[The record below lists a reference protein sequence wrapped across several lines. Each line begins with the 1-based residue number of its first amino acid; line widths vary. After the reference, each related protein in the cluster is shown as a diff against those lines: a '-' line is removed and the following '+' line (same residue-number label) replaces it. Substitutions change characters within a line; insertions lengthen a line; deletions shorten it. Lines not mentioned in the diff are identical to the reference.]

1 MAAGHAG
8 QWGGR
13 VSGIRIVL
21 VDDHALVRQGL
32 RSLLDLTPDLRVV
45 GEASDG
51 EEGLRKVAELDPDVV
66 LMDVRMP
73 RMTGLEAL
81 RELRRTQ
88 PDRRVVLLT
97 TFDEDTALIEA
108 LRAGVQGF
116 LLKDVSLEE
125 LADAIRRVAS
135 GQTLL
140 PPGVAERVA
149 RGVAELPRDFPHAE
163 LPEGL
168 TRREVEVLRLIARGL
183 SNREI
188 AEALGTAE
196 GTVKNQASSILSK
209 LGVRDRT
216 RAVLRAMELGCL

>member
-1 MAAGHAG
+1 M
-8 QWGGR
+8 
-13 VSGIRIVL
+13 IRLVL

-45 GEASDG
+45 GEAADG
-51 EEGLRKVAELDPDVV
+51 EEALLKVAELKPDVV

-81 RELRRTQ
+81 SALRRTD

-97 TFDEDTALIEA
+97 TFDEDAAIIEA

-116 LLKDVSLEE
+116 LLKDVSLDE

-135 GQTLL
+135 GETLL

-149 RGVAELPRDFPHAE
+149 RGVAEMPRDFPHAD

-188 AEALGTAE
+188 AQALGTAE
-196 GTVKNQASSILSK
+196 GTVKNQTSSILSK

>member
-1 MAAGHAG
+1 M
-8 QWGGR
+8 
-13 VSGIRIVL
+13 IRIVL

-45 GEASDG
+45 GEAVDG
-51 EEGLRKVAELDPDVV
+51 EDALAKVASLVPDVV

-73 RMTGLEAL
+73 RMSGLEAL
-81 RELRRTQ
+81 RQLRRE
-88 PDRRVVLLT
+88 PVNWRVVLLT
-97 TFDEDTALIEA
+97 TFDEDTAIVEA
-108 LRAGVQGF
+108 LRARVQGF

-125 LADAIRRVAS
+125 LADAIRRVHA
-135 GQTLL
+135 GETLL

-149 RGVAELPRDFPHAE
+149 RGIADLGPGFPHAE

-188 AEALGTAE
+188 AHALGTAE
-196 GTVKNQASSILSK
+196 GTVKNQTSSILSK

>member
-1 MAAGHAG
+1 M
-8 QWGGR
+8 
-13 VSGIRIVL
+13 IRLVL

-32 RSLLDLTPDLRVV
+32 RGLLDLTPDLRVV
-45 GEASDG
+45 GEAVDG
-51 EEGLRKVAELDPDVV
+51 EEALRKVAELNPDVV

-81 RELRRTQ
+81 RELRRG
-88 PDRRVVLLT
+88 PVHRRVVLLT
-97 TFDEDTALIEA
+97 TFDEDAAIVEA

-125 LADAIRRVAS
+125 LSDAIRRVHA
-135 GQTLL
+135 GETLL
-140 PPGVAERVA
+140 PPGVAERVT
-149 RGVAELPRDFPHAE
+149 RGLLELSRDFAHAE

-188 AEALGTAE
+188 AHALGTAE
-196 GTVKNQASSILSK
+196 GTVKNQTSSILSK

-216 RAVLRAMELGCL
+216 RAVLRGMELGCL

>member
-1 MAAGHAG
+1 M
-8 QWGGR
+8 
-13 VSGIRIVL
+13 IRLVL

-32 RSLLDLTPDLRVV
+32 RSLLDLTPDLRVI
-45 GEASDG
+45 GEAVDG
-51 EEGLRKVAELDPDVV
+51 EDALRKVAELNPDVV

-81 RELRRTQ
+81 RELRRVD
-88 PDRRVVLLT
+88 PSRRVVLLT
-97 TFDEDTALIEA
+97 TFDEDAAIIEA

-116 LLKDVSLEE
+116 LLKDVSLDE

-135 GQTLL
+135 GETLL

-149 RGVAELPRDFPHAE
+149 RGVVELPRDFPHAD

-188 AEALGTAE
+188 AQALGTAE
-196 GTVKNQASSILSK
+196 GTVKNQTSSILSK

>member
-1 MAAGHAG
+1 M
-8 QWGGR
+8 
-13 VSGIRIVL
+13 IRLVL
-21 VDDHALVRQGL
+21 ADDHALVRQGL

-45 GEASDG
+45 GEAADG
-51 EEGLRKVAELDPDVV
+51 EEALTRVAELDPDVV

-81 RELRRTQ
+81 RALRRDN
-88 PDRRVVLLT
+88 PHRRVVLLT
-97 TFDEDTALIEA
+97 TFDEDAAIIEA

-125 LADAIRRVAS
+125 LSDAIRRVHA

-168 TRREVEVLRLIARGL
+168 TRRELEVLRLIARGL

-196 GTVKNQASSILSK
+196 GTVKNQTSSILSK

-216 RAVLRAMELGCL
+216 RAVLRGMELGCL

>member
-1 MAAGHAG
+1 M
-8 QWGGR
+8 
-13 VSGIRIVL
+13 IRLVL
-21 VDDHALVRQGL
+21 ADDHALVRQGL

-45 GEASDG
+45 GEAVDG
-51 EEGLRKVAELDPDVV
+51 EDALRKVEELDPDVV

-81 RELRRTQ
+81 RALRRTD
-88 PDRRVVLLT
+88 PGRRVVLLT
-97 TFDEDTALIEA
+97 TFDEDAAIIEA

-125 LADAIRRVAS
+125 LADAIRRVAA
-135 GQTLL
+135 GETLL

-149 RGVAELPRDFPHAE
+149 RGLAELPRDFPHAD
-163 LPEGL
+163 LPDGL

-188 AEALGTAE
+188 AQTLGTAE
-196 GTVKNQASSILSK
+196 GTVKNQTSSILSK

>member
-1 MAAGHAG
+1 MSTDDIKA
-8 QWGGR
+8 R
-13 VSGIRIVL
+13 PPIRLVL
-21 VDDHALVRQGL
+21 ADDHALVRQGL

-45 GEASDG
+45 GEAADG
-51 EEGLRKVAELDPDVV
+51 EEAVRRVAELNPDVV

-81 RELRRTQ
+81 HALRRTD
-88 PDRRVVLLT
+88 PSRRVVLLT
-97 TFDEDTALIEA
+97 TFDEDAAIIEA

-116 LLKDVSLEE
+116 LLKDVSMEE
-125 LADAIRRVAS
+125 LADAIRRVAA
-135 GQTLL
+135 GETLL

-149 RGVAELPRDFPHAE
+149 RGVAELPRDFPHAD

-168 TRREVEVLRLIARGL
+168 TRREVEVLRLIARGM

-188 AEALGTAE
+188 AQALGTAE
-196 GTVKNQASSILSK
+196 GTVKNQTSSILSK

>member
-1 MAAGHAG
+1 M
-8 QWGGR
+8 
-13 VSGIRIVL
+13 IRLVL

-45 GEASDG
+45 GEAVDG
-51 EEGLRKVAELDPDVV
+51 EDALAKVAELNPDVV

-81 RELRRTQ
+81 RRLRQ
-88 PDRRVVLLT
+88 EPVNRRVVLLT
-97 TFDEDTALIEA
+97 TFDEDAAIVEA

-125 LADAIRRVAS
+125 LTDAIRRVHA
-135 GQTLL
+135 GETLL

-149 RGVAELPRDFPHAE
+149 RGLVDLGRDFPHAE

-188 AEALGTAE
+188 AQALGTAE
-196 GTVKNQASSILSK
+196 GTVKNQTSSILSK

>member
-1 MAAGHAG
+1 MNTV
-8 QWGGR
+8 R
-13 VSGIRIVL
+13 LVL
-21 VDDHALVRQGL
+21 ADDHALVRQGL

-51 EEGLRKVAELDPDVV
+51 EEALRKVAELNPDVV
-66 LMDVRMP
+66 LLDVRMP

-81 RELRRTQ
+81 RALRLTDA
-88 PDRRVVLLT
+88 DRRVVLLT
-97 TFDEDTALIEA
+97 TFDEDAVLIEA
-108 LRAGVQGF
+108 LRLGVQGF

-125 LADAIRRVAS
+125 LAEAIRRVAS
-135 GQTLL
+135 GQALL

-149 RGVAELPRDFPHAE
+149 RGMAELPRDFPHAD

-188 AEALGTAE
+188 ADALGTAE
-196 GTVKNQASSILSK
+196 GTVKNQTSSILSK

>member
-1 MAAGHAG
+1 MNTV
-8 QWGGR
+8 R
-13 VSGIRIVL
+13 LVL
-21 VDDHALVRQGL
+21 ADDHALVRQGL

-51 EEGLRKVAELDPDVV
+51 EEALRKVAELNPDVV
-66 LMDVRMP
+66 LLDVRMP

-81 RELRRTQ
+81 RALRRTDV
-88 PDRRVVLLT
+88 DRRVILLT
-97 TFDEDTALIEA
+97 TFDEDAVLIEA
-108 LRAGVQGF
+108 LRLGVQGF

-125 LADAIRRVAS
+125 LAEAIRRVAS

-149 RGVAELPRDFPHAE
+149 RGMAELPRDFPHAD

-188 AEALGTAE
+188 ADALGTAE
-196 GTVKNQASSILSK
+196 GTVKNQTSSILSK

>member
-1 MAAGHAG
+1 M
-8 QWGGR
+8 
-13 VSGIRIVL
+13 IRLVL

-32 RSLLDLTPDLRVV
+32 RGLLDLTSDLRVV
-45 GEASDG
+45 GEAVDG
-51 EEGLRKVAELDPDVV
+51 EDALLKVEELNPDVV

-81 RELRRTQ
+81 RELRRG
-88 PDRRVVLLT
+88 PVHRRVVLLT
-97 TFDEDTALIEA
+97 TFDEDAAIVEA

-116 LLKDVSLEE
+116 LLKDVSLDE
-125 LADAIRRVAS
+125 LADAIRRVHA
-135 GQTLL
+135 GETLL

-149 RGVAELPRDFPHAE
+149 RGLLELSRDFPAAE

-188 AEALGTAE
+188 AQALGTAE
-196 GTVKNQASSILSK
+196 GTVKNQTSSILSK

>member
-1 MAAGHAG
+1 MNP
-8 QWGGR
+8 
-13 VSGIRIVL
+13 IRLVL
-21 VDDHALVRQGL
+21 ADDHALVRQGL
-32 RSLLDLTPDLRVV
+32 RSLLELTPDLRVV

-51 EEGLRKVAELDPDVV
+51 EEALRKVAELDPDVV

-81 RELRRTQ
+81 RVLRRTDA
-88 PDRRVVLLT
+88 DRRVVLLT
-97 TFDEDTALIEA
+97 TFDEDAALIEA
-108 LRAGVQGF
+108 LRTGVQGF

-125 LADAIRRVAS
+125 LAEAIRCVAS

-149 RGVAELPRDFPHAE
+149 RGMAEVPRDFPHAD

-168 TRREVEVLRLIARGL
+168 TRREVEVLRLIARGM

-188 AEALGTAE
+188 ADALGTAE
-196 GTVKNQASSILSK
+196 GTVKNQTSSILSK

>member
-1 MAAGHAG
+1 M
-8 QWGGR
+8 
-13 VSGIRIVL
+13 IRLVL

-32 RSLLDLTPDLRVV
+32 RGLLDLTPDLRVV
-45 GEASDG
+45 GEAVDG
-51 EEGLRKVAELDPDVV
+51 EEALRKVAELNPDVV

-81 RELRRTQ
+81 RELRRG
-88 PDRRVVLLT
+88 PVHRRVVLLT
-97 TFDEDTALIEA
+97 TFDEDAAIVEA

-125 LADAIRRVAS
+125 LADAIRRVHA
-135 GQTLL
+135 GETLL
-140 PPGVAERVA
+140 PPGVAERVT
-149 RGVAELPRDFPHAE
+149 RGLLELSRDFAHAE

-188 AEALGTAE
+188 AQALGTAE
-196 GTVKNQASSILSK
+196 GTVKNQTSSILSK

-216 RAVLRAMELGCL
+216 RAVLRGMELGCL

>member
-1 MAAGHAG
+1 M
-8 QWGGR
+8 
-13 VSGIRIVL
+13 

-32 RSLLDLTPDLRVV
+32 RGLLDLTPDLRVV
-45 GEASDG
+45 GEAVDG
-51 EEGLRKVAELDPDVV
+51 EEALRKVAELNPDVV

-81 RELRRTQ
+81 RELRRG
-88 PDRRVVLLT
+88 PVHRRVVLLT
-97 TFDEDTALIEA
+97 TFDEDAAIVEA

-125 LADAIRRVAS
+125 LADAIRRVHA
-135 GQTLL
+135 GETLL
-140 PPGVAERVA
+140 PPGVAERVT
-149 RGVAELPRDFPHAE
+149 RGLLELSRDFAHAE

-188 AEALGTAE
+188 AQALGTAE
-196 GTVKNQASSILSK
+196 GTVKNQTSIILSK

-216 RAVLRAMELGCL
+216 RAVLRGMELGCL

>member
-1 MAAGHAG
+1 M
-8 QWGGR
+8 
-13 VSGIRIVL
+13 IRLVL

-32 RSLLDLTPDLRVV
+32 RGLLDLTPDLRVV
-45 GEASDG
+45 GEAVDG
-51 EEGLRKVAELDPDVV
+51 EDALSKVEELNPDVV

-81 RELRRTQ
+81 RAMRRG
-88 PDRRVVLLT
+88 PVHRRVVLLT
-97 TFDEDTALIEA
+97 TFDEDAAIVEA

-116 LLKDVSLEE
+116 LLKDVSLDE
-125 LADAIRRVAS
+125 LADAIRRVHA
-135 GQTLL
+135 GETLL

-149 RGVAELPRDFPHAE
+149 RGLLELSRDFPSAE

-188 AEALGTAE
+188 AQALGTAE
-196 GTVKNQASSILSK
+196 GTVKNQTSSILSK

>member
-1 MAAGHAG
+1 M
-8 QWGGR
+8 
-13 VSGIRIVL
+13 

-32 RSLLDLTPDLRVV
+32 RGLLDLTPDLRVV
-45 GEASDG
+45 GEAVDG
-51 EEGLRKVAELDPDVV
+51 EEALRKVAELNPDVV

-81 RELRRTQ
+81 RELRRG
-88 PDRRVVLLT
+88 PVHRRVVLLT
-97 TFDEDTALIEA
+97 TFDEDAAIVEA

-125 LADAIRRVAS
+125 LADAIRRVHA
-135 GQTLL
+135 GETLL

-149 RGVAELPRDFPHAE
+149 RGLLELSRDFAHAE

-188 AEALGTAE
+188 AQALGTAE
-196 GTVKNQASSILSK
+196 GTVKNQTSSILSK

-216 RAVLRAMELGCL
+216 RAVLRGMELGCL